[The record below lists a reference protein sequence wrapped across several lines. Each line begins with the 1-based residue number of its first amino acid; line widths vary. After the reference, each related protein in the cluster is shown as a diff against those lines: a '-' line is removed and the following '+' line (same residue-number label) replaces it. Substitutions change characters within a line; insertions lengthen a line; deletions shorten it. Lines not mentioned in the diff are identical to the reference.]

1 MDGQKMKETIP
12 PVATRPLEDLSTS
25 AKHGKLLNRSAP
37 EWFAKSSDRDIR
49 QTGGSLNQF
58 VQ

>member
-1 MDGQKMKETIP
+1 MKETIP